1 MEPTRVR
8 LTIPDTVD
16 PTALMGPADSHL
28 RRIEGAFEDAMV
40 VVRGNQVLI
49 VGPAEQVE
57 QATSV
62 FSQLIKTVEGGEIPT
77 SDEVDILVGQVTHG
91 ARRGREGAGS
101 VILSQARERPTLPWR
116 WRWPPSS
123 GTR

>member
-16 PTALMGPADSHL
+16 PTALMGPADTHL
-28 RRIEGAFEDAMV
+28 RRIEGAFDEAMV

-57 QATSV
+57 QVTSV
-62 FSQLIKTVEGGEIPT
+62 FSQLIKVVEGGEIPT
-77 SDEVDILVGQVTHG
+77 SDEVDILLGQVTHG
-91 ARRGREGAGS
+91 VRYDRGHTGDRKS
-101 VILSQARERPTLPWR
+101 VV
-116 WRWPPSS
+116 
-123 GTR
+123 